1 VAPGPIATQALKNRL
16 LDRANGDFLA
26 EEEAYKKLSSTT
38 ALQRIASVEEVA
50 NLALFLASDKAS
62 GVTGQMINVDCGV
75 L

>member
-1 VAPGPIATQALKNRL
+1 
-16 LDRANGDFLA
+16 LA